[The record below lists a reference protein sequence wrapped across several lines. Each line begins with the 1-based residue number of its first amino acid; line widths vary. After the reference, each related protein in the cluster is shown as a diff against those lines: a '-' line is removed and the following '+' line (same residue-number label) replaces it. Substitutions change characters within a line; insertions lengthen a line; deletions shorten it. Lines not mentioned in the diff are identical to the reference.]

1 MLYWEGNRQILV
13 KRRLNP
19 RVGIQL
25 EGIHNFIAHLF
36 PFLFM
41 LFVEREFE
49 GNFDDII
56 ESLLFHLKDGGY
68 VIVADVDVKSILRK
82 ALNFEFKRYH
92 IYEIC
97 KPQAAKELIGE
108 DDTNGLFLP
117 CKMVAYEER
126 GKTKVRLV
134 LSSEIAKKFEVDGAN
149 SIKKFE
155 NELVGLLNTLVI

>member
-1 MLYWEGNRQILV
+1 
-13 KRRLNP
+13 
-19 RVGIQL
+19 
-25 EGIHNFIAHLF
+25 
-36 PFLFM
+36 M
-41 LFVEREFE
+41 LFVEREFG
-49 GNFDDII
+49 GNFDDTI

-117 CKMVAYEER
+117 CKMVAYEDR

-134 LSSEIAKKFEVDGAN
+134 LSSEVAGKFEVDGAN
-149 SIKKFE
+149 SIRKFE
-155 NELVGLLNTLVI
+155 NELVSLLDSFSV

>member
-1 MLYWEGNRQILV
+1 
-13 KRRLNP
+13 
-19 RVGIQL
+19 
-25 EGIHNFIAHLF
+25 
-36 PFLFM
+36 M

-49 GNFDDII
+49 GNFDDTI

-117 CKMVAYEER
+117 CKMVAYEDR

-134 LSSEIAKKFEVDGAN
+134 LSSEVAGKFEVDGAN
-149 SIKKFE
+149 SIRKFE
-155 NELVGLLNTLVI
+155 NELVSLLDSFSV

>member
-1 MLYWEGNRQILV
+1 MV

-19 RVGIQL
+19 RVGILL
-25 EGIHNFIAHLF
+25 EGTHNFIAPVFYL
-36 PFLFM
+36 PSM

-97 KPQAAKELIGE
+97 RPQAAKELIGE

-117 CKMVAYEER
+117 CKMVAYEDR
-126 GKTKVRLV
+126 GKIKVRLV
-134 LSSEIAKKFEVDGAN
+134 LSSEIAKKFEVAGAN

-155 NELVGLLNTLVI
+155 NELVGLLDTLVI